1 MGRPPH
7 NRCAGQAGIG
17 GAQVLNQLETGDTM
31 HLPLNSPKRL
41 IGAAAVACAAAL
53 IPVAALAATASPA
66 APAASTPRCATSGLV
81 IWFSPQPGGGYAGG
95 YYYNLNFTNLS
106 GHACTLR
113 GYPGVSAVGL
123 SGQQLGSP
131 AGWDN
136 AKLRTVRLA
145 NRATATA
152 QLQVADAGNYGC
164 TATAAGLRVYPPS
177 QFTSKVVPYPL
188 EACARTGPVWM
199 HARPVQ
205 NG

>member
-7 NRCAGQAGIG
+7 NRRVGQAVIG
-17 GAQVLNQLETGDTM
+17 GAQVPNQVETGDTM
-31 HLPLNSPKRL
+31 HLPINSPKRL
-41 IGAAAVACAAAL
+41 IGAAAVACTVAL

-81 IWFSPQPGGGYAGG
+81 IWFTPRLGGGYAGG
-95 YYYNLNFTNLS
+95 YGYNLNFTNLS

-113 GYPGVSAVGL
+113 GYPGVSAVNL

-131 AGWDN
+131 AGWGS

-145 NRATATA
+145 NGATATA
-152 QLQVADAGNYGC
+152 QLRVEDAVSYGC
-164 TATAAGLRVYPPS
+164 TVTAAGLRVYPPN

-188 EACARTGPVWM
+188 GACARTGPVWM
-199 HARPVQ
+199 LAGPVQ
-205 NG
+205 KG